1 MAAKNK
7 VVKKKAKRAVVA
19 IVGRD
24 EAARRRAA
32 AGVAKES
39 GAELYR
45 IDLDKLI
52 NKYIGETEKAIDAVL
67 ARVEGQ
73 NVVLFFDEA
82 DALFGKR
89 TDVTDTHDRYANGEI
104 AFLFGFTRAT
114 PQVERFAD
122 VVIRAKAPPKRKD
135 D

>member
-1 MAAKNK
+1 MAAKKK
-7 VVKKKAKRAVVA
+7 VVRKKTKRAVVA

-45 IDLDKLI
+45 VDLDKLI
-52 NKYIGETEKAIDAVL
+52 TKYIGETEKAIDAVL
-67 ARVEGQ
+67 SRVEGT

-89 TDVTDTHDRYANGEI
+89 TDVKDAHDRYANQEVSY
-104 AFLFGFTRAT
+104 LWGFARAT
-114 PQVERFAD
+114 PAVERFAD
-122 VVIRAKAPPKRKD
+122 VVIRAKAKPPKKD